1 MSFQLQYSQY
11 NEHSVL
17 VEWPAIIDENIL
29 EDILF
34 FKEKVE
40 NKLIK
45 EVVEV
50 ISAYHSIL
58 IIYKFT
64 IDNVNDV
71 FVDLKELYSSQSN
84 VEQIE
89 SKTFR
94 IPVCYEGEFAMDLD
108 CYAKEIKRSKEVI
121 ISLHSN
127 TIYTVFFIGFL
138 PGFLYLGG
146 LNSDLYLDRKITP
159 NLNIKKGSIG
169 IGGKQ
174 TGIYPQDSPG
184 GWHIIGNS
192 PIELFNPKHNPPCF
206 ITAGDRVKF
215 HPISK
220 LDHQKMKSEINNP
233 KFDFKTLLLND

>member
-11 NEHSVL
+11 NEHSIL
-17 VEWPAIIDENIL
+17 VEWPAIIDEKIL
-29 EDILF
+29 QDILI
-34 FKEKVE
+34 FKEKIE
-40 NKLIK
+40 NKYTKQSIQ
-45 EVVEV
+45 V
-50 ISAYHSIL
+50 ISAYSSIL
-58 IIYKFT
+58 IFYNIT

-71 FVDLKELYSSQSN
+71 FLDLKELYSSQRN
-84 VEQIE
+84 LKQIE

-94 IPVCYEGEFAMDLD
+94 VPVCYDPEFAMDLEA
-108 CYAKEIKRSKEVI
+108 YSEEIKLPKDTI
-121 ISLHSN
+121 IRLHSDP
-127 TIYTVFFIGFL
+127 IYRVCFIGFL

-146 LNSDLYLDRKITP
+146 LNSTLHLDRKLTP
-159 NLNIKKGSIG
+159 NLNIKKGSVG

-206 ITAGDRVKF
+206 IKAGDRVKF

-220 LDHQKMKSEINNP
+220 LEHQKMKSEINNP

>member
-11 NEHSVL
+11 NEHSIL
-17 VEWPAIIDENIL
+17 VEWPAIIDEKIL
-29 EDILF
+29 QDILI
-34 FKEKVE
+34 FKEKIE
-40 NKLIK
+40 NKYTKQSIQ
-45 EVVEV
+45 V
-50 ISAYHSIL
+50 ISAYSSIL
-58 IIYKFT
+58 IFYNIT

-71 FVDLKELYSSQSN
+71 FLDLKELYSSQRN
-84 VEQIE
+84 LKQIE

-94 IPVCYEGEFAMDLD
+94 VPVCYDPEFAMDLEA
-108 CYAKEIKRSKEVI
+108 YSEEIKLPKDTI
-121 ISLHSN
+121 IRLHSDP
-127 TIYTVFFIGFL
+127 IYRVYFIGFL

-146 LNSDLYLDRKITP
+146 LNSTLHLDRKLTP
-159 NLNIKKGSIG
+159 NLNIKKGSVG

-192 PIELFNPKHNPPCF
+192 PIELFNSKHNPPCF
-206 ITAGDRVKF
+206 IKAGDRVKF

-220 LDHQKMKSEINNP
+220 LEHQKMKSEINNP